1 MSKIIVVDDEK
12 QITEQFSEFLKGI
25 GHTPYPANTIDE
37 ALEIVDNFVEQ
48 SEEPDLF
55 VLDHDLTN
63 GDTAISLLKVLEQ
76 EESVYFRDRF
86 IVVTGQA
93 EDQVTE
99 SYSKYGS
106 ISHLIKPVHRQQFEH
121 AVKHALYKIELSVL
135 REDWELAYEVLEKE
149 GVLDSLKS
157 ISSYNDK
164 INSQYLTFKNL
175 YEELLEKTKKSD
187 AKELALA
194 YERASNAINNT
205 EGEFDLIKKYQNEKF
220 KFTKSFIDDVKD
232 VFKTNQ
238 ILFLSLLNYLGRIQ
252 ESPNAYRIKSLD
264 PAAPGSYE
272 YRVARDKRLYFKR
285 LDGAI
290 VFTRYGHKNN
300 QIKIFHNLSSGL
312 NSPIIEI

>member
-1 MSKIIVVDDEK
+1 M
-12 QITEQFSEFLKGI
+12 
-25 GHTPYPANTIDE
+25 
-37 ALEIVDNFVEQ
+37 
-48 SEEPDLF
+48 
-55 VLDHDLTN
+55 
-63 GDTAISLLKVLEQ
+63 
-76 EESVYFRDRF
+76 
-86 IVVTGQA
+86 
-93 EDQVTE
+93 
-99 SYSKYGS
+99 
-106 ISHLIKPVHRQQFEH
+106 
-121 AVKHALYKIELSVL
+121 KHALYKIELSVL

-194 YERASNAINNT
+194 YERASNAVNNT
-205 EGEFDLIKKYQNEKF
+205 EGEFDLIKKYQNENF

-300 QIKIFHNLSSGL
+300 QIKILHNLSSGL

>member
-25 GHTPYPANTIDE
+25 GHTPYAANTIDE
-37 ALEIVDNFVEQ
+37 ALGIVDRFVQ
-48 SEEPDLF
+48 NVEEPDLF
-55 VLDHDLTN
+55 ILDHDLSN
-63 GDTAISLLKVLEQ
+63 GDTAINFLKLLEHD
-76 EESVYFRDRF
+76 SVYFRDKF

-93 EDQVTE
+93 QDQTTE

-106 ISHLIKPVHRQQFEH
+106 VSHLIKPVHKQQFEH
-121 AVKHALYKIELSVL
+121 AVKHALYKIELNSL

-149 GVLDSLKS
+149 GVLKSLES
-157 ISSYNDK
+157 ISSYNNK
-164 INSQYLTFKNL
+164 INDQYITFKNL
-175 YEELLEKTKKSD
+175 YEELLEKTKESD
-187 AKELALA
+187 ARELALA
-194 YERASNAINNT
+194 YERASDAINYT
-205 EGEFDLIKKYQNEKF
+205 EGEFDLIRKYQNENF

-300 QIKIFHNLSSGL
+300 QIKILHNLSSGL